1 MVLSRNSVDV
11 VRNENGEIVENSNA
25 LNNDTDQTF
34 HVDDIKESPN
44 IVKNAQADDNAT
56 KTAGEQIKH
65 FLEVPYSF
73 EQAPGRLFTF
83 PRFWVAAYS
92 TVGAYSRKGPNNHF
106 EFASNSQVQ
115 KISIVSKIS
124 I

>member
-65 FLEVPYSF
+65 FLEVPHSF

-92 TVGAYSRKGPNNHF
+92 TVGAYSRKGP
-106 EFASNSQVQ
+106 
-115 KISIVSKIS
+115 
-124 I
+124 